1 MLGELASGAHHASA
15 AVERDDR
22 PSRGSRAV
30 KPREEKQESQELA
43 KLLEASAQLLEAS
56 KKTNTLLEQLIK
68 KLIPPVQSR

>member
-1 MLGELASGAHHASA
+1 M
-15 AVERDDR
+15 ERDDR

-30 KPREEKQESQELA
+30 KPREEKQESPELA